1 MRRLVALLVAALV
14 VPVSAQAATNPVV
27 AAAKRT
33 ATVKSSKLQL
43 NVKTTIPG
51 RATMTLTGDGAHS
64 GTSVELTM
72 RTRAVGAP
80 VTIDA
85 IMLNER
91 GASVMYMRS
100 PSFQQQLPSG
110 KSWLRVDLSKQAASL
125 ALDFSS
131 LLNTSSFAPL
141 EKGLVS
147 TTRLGRET
155 VAGASTTHYRA
166 VIDIRR
172 AARAVPA
179 YGKQVAALE
188 KATGVR
194 LDQELLERLDR
205 RRRADPPD
213 AVLDPGG
220 RRRRPRHDRT
230 VHHVPRLRRAGLDQ
244 RAAAGAGLRDAV
256 ALALARRDLRGC
268 GGLPGASGPECAA
281 RGRPERARPPL
292 DGRRD
297 ARGTRRHARAMPS
310 SSDLR
315 VVFQELA
322 SLREVGDVVGY
333 LAQQRRRERHLGARR
348 RARRRSARRSGRAC
362 CPRRTRG

>member
-1 MRRLVALLVAALV
+1 MRRLFVLLVAALV
-14 VPVSAQAATNPVV
+14 VPASAQAATNPVV

-33 ATVKSSKLQL
+33 ATIKSSKLEL

-51 RATMTLTGDGAHS
+51 RATMTLTGNGAHS
-64 GTSVELTM
+64 GTSVELRM

-85 IMLNER
+85 IMLDER

-166 VIDIRR
+166 VIDIKR

-188 KATGVR
+188 KATGLR
-194 LDQELLERLDR
+194 LTRSSWNVWIGGDGRIR
-205 RRRADPPD
+205 RMRFSTP
-213 AVLDPGG
+213 
-220 RRRRPRHDRT
+220 
-230 VHHVPRLRRAGLDQ
+230 
-244 RAAAGAGLRDAV
+244 AV
-256 ALALARRDLRGC
+256 AG
-268 GGLPGASGPECAA
+268 S
-281 RGRPERARPPL
+281 
-292 DGRRD
+292 
-297 ARGTRRHARAMPS
+297 ARGTTVQSITFLAYDVPVSISAPPRAQ
-310 SSDLR
+310 
-315 VVFQELA
+315 VF
-322 SLREVGDVVGY
+322 DT
-333 LAQQRRRERHLGARR
+333 
-348 RARRRSARRSGRAC
+348 
-362 CPRRTRG
+362 P